1 MSALVSYVSSGGE
14 DEDDDIQPEKPAKT
28 RSLTL
33 PPIPNFH
40 IPSSPSPPPPN
51 TETSTTLATTTNKLT
66 HFLELKN
73 QGVHFNARLETSVS
87 LRNPGLLPKLMEF
100 AGMTREEGYGSTV
113 SVGSWSESE
122 GGVEGGGKGG
132 VPGKWR
138 EEWYVEGL
146 VKENERRERQR
157 MAGRGE
163 VEFVP
168 AAAGAVK
175 SVGDLGASGATGTTA
190 GGGGGGGGREG
201 GKRSR
206 FDKR

>member
-1 MSALVSYVSSGGE
+1 
-14 DEDDDIQPEKPAKT
+14 
-28 RSLTL
+28 
-33 PPIPNFH
+33 
-40 IPSSPSPPPPN
+40 
-51 TETSTTLATTTNKLT
+51 
-66 HFLELKN
+66 
-73 QGVHFNARLETSVS
+73 GVHFNARLETSVS

-113 SVGSWSESE
+113 SVERESGSE
-122 GGVEGGGKGG
+122 GGGGGEGQRG
-132 VPGKWR
+132 VPVKWR

-175 SVGDLGASGATGTTA
+175 SVGDSGASSAPGTPAGAA
-190 GGGGGGGGREG
+190 GGGGGEG